1 MFPANGSS
9 RTLPGDPLD
18 SVTVSPRT
26 RVIAIVS
33 LVALAAGAAV
43 VGFAARS
50 GGEPP
55 SLASALKPRTGAP
68 PLALDL
74 GVRVDAEASALRRA
88 LGLYDGGHRKEAAAV
103 FARYDSLEARVGQA
117 IAAWPEKSLAR
128 LGELATAH
136 PRSGLVQVNLGLAL
150 FWAGRPGSEQAWRQ
164 AAAIE
169 PDSSYAITAE
179 NLLFPQFNRNRPT
192 FVSAEAVPAEL
203 NGKSPP
209 AQLAILRRNAAT
221 GSAKAKLLYGIAL
234 QTLFR
239 PVSARREFEAAAR
252 LAPNDAEVLTAAAVG
267 RFDKAHLSAAFSRL
281 GPLTRRFPHAATV
294 RFHLGLL
301 LLWTGSVKEAE
312 RQLRLATTVQ
322 PGSPLA
328 REATRFLTTL
338 KGVSSS

>member
-1 MFPANGSS
+1 
-9 RTLPGDPLD
+9 
-18 SVTVSPRT
+18 VTPRT
-26 RVIAIVS
+26 RVLVIVT
-33 LVALAAGAAV
+33 LVALAACAAV

-55 SLASALKPRTGAP
+55 SLASALHPRKGAP

-117 IAAWPEKSLAR
+117 IAAWPERSLAR
-128 LGELATAH
+128 LGELAAAH
-136 PRSGLVQVNLGLAL
+136 PRSGLVQLNLGLAL
-150 FWAGRPGSEQAWRQ
+150 FWAGRPGSEEAWRR
-164 AAAIE
+164 AAAVE
-169 PDSSYAITAE
+169 PDSSYAITAG
-179 NLLFPQFNRNRPT
+179 NLLYPRFNRNLPT
-192 FVSAEAVPAEL
+192 FVPAEPVPAEL

-209 AQLAILRRNAAT
+209 EQLAILRRDALA
-221 GSAKAKLLYGIAL
+221 GDAKAKLHYGVAL

-239 PVSARREFEAAAR
+239 PVSARREFDAAAR
-252 LAPNDAEVLTAAAVG
+252 LAPNDPETQTAAAVA

-301 LLWTGSVKEAE
+301 LLWTGSVKEAKK
-312 RQLRLATTVQ
+312 QLRLATTVE